1 MKISWGF
8 LFLSYF
14 HRPVIF
20 DKIFIAGSN
29 NEKRIDKRGV
39 QPRIAL
45 NTEITTTHRERIKT
59 IYGLMNTAES
69 LPISMK
75 KAQQRSVPR
84 SGEGCDL
91 GGDKTRR
98 TVLAVILDG
107 TIVSWRCRSASRGLL
122 KEETNGRTALQL
134 SGCGRIWE
142 MAREMQ
148 RDCGI
153 HGGI

>member
-75 KAQQRSVPR
+75 KARKRSVPR
-84 SGEGCDL
+84 
-91 GGDKTRR
+91 K
-98 TVLAVILDG
+98 
-107 TIVSWRCRSASRGLL
+107 W
-122 KEETNGRTALQL
+122 
-134 SGCGRIWE
+134 
-142 MAREMQ
+142 
-148 RDCGI
+148 
-153 HGGI
+153 